1 MIKLFMFKC
10 LPHMQSYNCKGV
22 LNQSALLLR
31 PCFIKA
37 ILIVEKAVI
46 VLKNGPTSSPVAKI
60 CHLQYANFVLL
71 VGDAAKEATDSC
83 VQNFAPGCC
92 GT

>member
-1 MIKLFMFKC
+1 MFHQGH
-10 LPHMQSYNCKGV
+10 PDSGESYNC
-22 LNQSALLLR
+22 A
-31 PCFIKA
+31 
-37 ILIVEKAVI
+37 
-46 VLKNGPTSSPVAKI
+46 KNGPTSSPVGKI

-83 VQNFAPGCC
+83 VQNFVPGCC